1 MKWQKLRHT
10 SWIIYSGTTVN
21 APNLLCSLKYRAGEM
36 RPRVGPAPYMDGRN
50 IVNAISQLMLPVKK
64 QSTVQIID

>member
-21 APNLLCSLKYRAGEM
+21 APNLLWCLKYRADEM
-36 RPRVGPAPYMDGRN
+36 RPRVGPAPDMDGRN